1 MCHVARCAGVRIFN
15 DIGRRG
21 EPARRNDPNNAV
33 SAGREGPN
41 GVLRPSPR
49 MEAFVRRFSNS
60 GCGSADL
67 CARGGAGDGRLKRGA
82 LVRSAGWCVG
92 IAALLVPAWMSTHV
106 RAQGV
111 AEPIVAPELPGGQPE
126 ARPDG
131 GEGDWREELL
141 APSVALLLKAEYL
154 SDAER
159 SALRV
164 KHGVWRE
171 ADLATPAL
179 RAAAALTAGRVWDA
193 ALSDP
198 GADVDDRAEAA
209 LVRGEPEAA
218 IALLEKRESVR
229 SLRVRAAAHAELGE
243 REKAVALLT
252 PIRDRYRNEV
262 FERADDLVDAVRAV
276 ALLIEIVGAEDA
288 AADFQEMMGVLA
300 RVRTEMDPQSW
311 RASLAEAELLY
322 SKDNMGEA
330 AEAAQSAVQLN
341 PSAAEA
347 WALLGQIAVD
357 QFDADQVRSMAEN
370 LDQLASGAVPGRR
383 KAEGE
388 GAAELPRSPLGAIIE
403 ARMALRQSDG
413 AGALEAVNAAME
425 LTPRMRALLAMRAAA
440 VAGTFAFDSAKAHLD
455 ELDRLSPGTAEGYL
469 AVGRALSEMR
479 QYAEAAKFLNI
490 AAERAPH
497 GPEAF
502 IELGLM
508 ELQSGRD
515 EEAELALTRAVELD
529 PFHVRAGNSLE
540 LVKELR
546 TYATVESEHFIVRY
560 NAEQDS
566 VLASEMLAPLE
577 EIFVRVTGAERG
589 GIDHKPAGK
598 TIIELLPDH
607 RWFAVRITGMPAIH
621 TIAASTGPVI
631 AMESPRAGPN
641 SFTGAYDWIRVVR
654 HEYVHTVTLSR
665 TRNRLPHWFT
675 EASAVYLEDAPR
687 DWSKWE
693 MLAGALRNDALFD
706 LQKINVAFIRPER
719 PTDRPLAYAQGHW
732 MYEFMIERFGDRA
745 PLELMDKYAAGVRE
759 DEAMRRVLGVGGE
772 EFLKQFKAW
781 GAEQLVAVG
790 VNPKAGE
797 PTLRELYDATKAE
810 AAKKSAD
817 AASDPDAAAGA
828 GPEHAAKG
836 EPGVKLPEGMPMIV
850 GAEQPVDEGPTRA
863 MVDGWLAK
871 HPEHPQVL
879 ELAVRLAVRENEGKP
894 SAEMIPLLKRYAG
907 ARPVDPLPHRLLARL
922 YLDGT
927 EPGPAAAIPHLEF
940 LDVREQSTN
949 AFAMELARRYAAT
962 GDWTRA
968 GASAER
974 ATRISPYDPAAR
986 ELAATVAVK
995 RAMLNDAERHIVAL
1009 TKIEPERELH
1019 KSRLSALRE
1028 RMKSN

>member
-1 MCHVARCAGVRIFN
+1 M
-15 DIGRRG
+15 
-21 EPARRNDPNNAV
+21 
-33 SAGREGPN
+33 
-41 GVLRPSPR
+41 
-49 MEAFVRRFSNS
+49 RRFSNLHR
-60 GCGSADL
+60 GLIQPCPRDFPLDARQWRHAL
-67 CARGGAGDGRLKRGA
+67 CRAAGLS
-82 LVRSAGWCVG
+82 LG
-92 IAALLVPAWMSTHV
+92 ITALLAPAWLESPAA
-106 RAQGV
+106 AQAV
-111 AEPIVAPELPGGQPE
+111 AQPVVEPAVPIAPEAQPE
-126 ARPDG
+126 AEADADS
-131 GEGDWREELL
+131 GDWREELL

-154 SDAER
+154 NDAER
-159 SALRV
+159 SALRI
-164 KHGVWRE
+164 KHGVWIQS
-171 ADLATPAL
+171 DLATPAL
-179 RAAAALTAGRVWDA
+179 RGVAALTAGRVWDA
-193 ALSDP
+193 SLSDP
-198 GADVDDRAEAA
+198 AADIEDRAEAA
-209 LVRGEPEAA
+209 FLRGEPETAL
-218 IALLEKRESVR
+218 ALLANRDSTR
-229 SLRVRAAAHAELGE
+229 SLRIRAAAHAELGQ
-243 REKAVALLT
+243 RDKAVALLT

-262 FERADDLVDAVRAV
+262 FERADDLIDAVRAV

-330 AEAAQSAVQLN
+330 AEAAQSALQLN

-357 QFDADQVRSMAEN
+357 QFDADQVRKMAEH
-370 LDQLASGAVPGRR
+370 LDQLASGETPDS
-383 KAEGE
+383 KELE
-388 GAAELPRSPLGAIIE
+388 SDAANPLPRSPMGAIIE

-425 LTPRMRALLAMRAAA
+425 LTPRMRPLLAMRAAA

-455 ELDRLSPGTAEGYL
+455 ELDKLSPGTSEGYL

-479 QYAEAAKFLNI
+479 QYAEAAKFLNT

-497 GPEAF
+497 APEAF

-515 EEAELALTRAVELD
+515 EQAEKALERAVALD

-560 NAEQDS
+560 NAEYDS
-566 VLASEMLAPLE
+566 VLAAEMLAPLE
-577 EIFVRVTGAERG
+577 EIFQRVTGAERG

-693 MLAGALRNDALFD
+693 MLSGALRNDALFD
-706 LQKINVAFIRPER
+706 LQKINIAFIRPET
-719 PTDRPLAYAQGHW
+719 PTDRSLAYAQGHW

-745 PLELMDKYAAGVRE
+745 PLDLMDKYAAGVRE

-772 EFLKQFKAW
+772 EFLTQFKAW
-781 GAEQLVAVG
+781 AREQLITVG
-790 VNPKAGE
+790 VMPKPGQ
-797 PTLRELYDATKAE
+797 PTLRELYDAMKAE
-810 AAKKSAD
+810 EAKKTAAAVGAAPENPPID
-817 AASDPDAAAGA
+817 APDAKPPVPPA
-828 GPEHAAKG
+828 P
-836 EPGVKLPEGMPMIV
+836 PEGVAAIV
-850 GAEQPVDEGPTRA
+850 GAEPEQPVDEGPTRA
-863 MVDGWLAK
+863 MVDAWLAA

-879 ELAVRLAVRENEGKP
+879 ELAVRMAVRENEGKP
-894 SAEMIPLLKRYAG
+894 SPEMIPLLNRYAA

-949 AFAMELARRYAAT
+949 AFSMELAKRFAAA

-968 GASAER
+968 AASAER
-974 ATRISPYDPAAR
+974 ATRIAPYDPAAR

-995 RAMLNDAERHIVAL
+995 RSMFNDAERHILAL
-1009 TKIEPERELH
+1009 TKIEPNRELH
-1019 KSRLSALRE
+1019 KSRLNALRE
-1028 RMKSN
+1028 RMKSGTN